1 MSDRFKCVKH
11 AEFDLLMNLI
21 KEVDIQAWAETGVP
35 GVRCENGVLSSRD
48 KVALKRARSA
58 VQNITKVLF
67 NMASKRA
74 AFLPEGHE
82 HQGWEPPSDMA
93 SEGNAWWSE

>member
-11 AEFDLLMNLI
+11 AEFDLLMNLLR
-21 KEVDIQAWAETGVP
+21 EVDIQAWAEAGVP
-35 GVRCENGVLSSRD
+35 GVRCEDRIIVSHD
-48 KVALKRARSA
+48 KVALKRARTA

-67 NMASKRA
+67 NMASKRT

-82 HQGWEPPSDMA
+82 YQGWEPPTEMTP
-93 SEGNAWWSE
+93 EGWWSQ

>member
-1 MSDRFKCVKH
+1 MSDRFKCVKT
-11 AEFDLLMNLI
+11 AEFDLLMSILR
-21 KEVDIQAWAETGVP
+21 EVDIQAWAESGVP

-82 HQGWEPPSDMA
+82 HQGWEPPTDMA
-93 SEGNAWWSE
+93 SVGNAWWSE